1 VVTQRRKVFFLA
13 APASSRVREGASD
26 MFAYR
31 AGRSPRYYVICLVS
45 SDRAASFD
53 LPLQRTETPSSIG

>member
-1 VVTQRRKVFFLA
+1 
-13 APASSRVREGASD
+13 

-31 AGRSPRYYVICLVS
+31 AGRSPRYYVICLVN

-53 LPLQRTETPSSIG
+53 LPLQRTPDPVEYRLTHAACLAPYVPFDDFHRTSLTN

>member
-1 VVTQRRKVFFLA
+1 
-13 APASSRVREGASD
+13 

-53 LPLQRTETPSSIG
+53 LPLQRTPTPSSIG

>member
-1 VVTQRRKVFFLA
+1 
-13 APASSRVREGASD
+13 

-31 AGRSPRYYVICLVS
+31 AGRIPRYQVNCPVS

-53 LPLQRTETPSSIG
+53 LPLLRTKTPSSIGWRTLPVWRRPSRSTFSTEPAWP